1 MALTRPT
8 KTQLPDPRK
17 HKYVSFAKS
26 AVRIAAGLGLAGGG
40 WLERNPYLMYGGVLI
55 VVAELFGIIEELVQ
69 CITWCVDQNRGIA
82 D

>member
-40 WLERNPYLMYGGVLI
+40 WLERNPYLMYGGLLL
-55 VVAELFGIIEELVQ
+55 VVAEVFGIVEELV
-69 CITWCVDQNRGIA
+69 
-82 D
+82 

>member
-8 KTQLPDPRK
+8 KSQLPDPRK

-40 WLERNPYLMYGGVLI
+40 WLERNPYLMYGGLLI
-55 VVAELFGIIEELVQ
+55 VVAEVFGIIEELV
-69 CITWCVDQNRGIA
+69 
-82 D
+82 

>member
-40 WLERNPYLMYGGVLI
+40 WLERNPYLMYGGVLLVI
-55 VVAELFGIIEELVQ
+55 AEVFGIVEELV
-69 CITWCVDQNRGIA
+69 
-82 D
+82 

>member
-1 MALTRPT
+1 MALTKPT
-8 KTQLPDPRK
+8 KSQLPISRK

-55 VVAELFGIIEELVQ
+55 VVAELFGIVEELV
-69 CITWCVDQNRGIA
+69 
-82 D
+82 